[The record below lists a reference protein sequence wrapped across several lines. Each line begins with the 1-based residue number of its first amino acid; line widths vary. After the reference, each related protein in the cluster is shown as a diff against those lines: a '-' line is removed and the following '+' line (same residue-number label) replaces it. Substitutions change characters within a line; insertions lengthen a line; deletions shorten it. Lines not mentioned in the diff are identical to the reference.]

1 MPAGAIGNGGIF
13 RNDMA
18 VLSAILMQAPDKI
31 ARRGMS
37 GGKQPCNQ
45 KSGQNRSYAVFY
57 IHHVLNLPLNV
68 AVVYIFQLHS
78 NIVNGRVGN
87 ELVDPSGLR

>member
-18 VLSAILMQAPDKI
+18 VLSAVLMQAPDKI

-45 KSGQNRSYAVFY
+45 KSGQKKSYPAVLS
-57 IHHVLNLPLNV
+57 HH
-68 AVVYIFQLHS
+68 AQHRQFR
-78 NIVNGRVGN
+78 GRY
-87 ELVDPSGLR
+87 EITITF